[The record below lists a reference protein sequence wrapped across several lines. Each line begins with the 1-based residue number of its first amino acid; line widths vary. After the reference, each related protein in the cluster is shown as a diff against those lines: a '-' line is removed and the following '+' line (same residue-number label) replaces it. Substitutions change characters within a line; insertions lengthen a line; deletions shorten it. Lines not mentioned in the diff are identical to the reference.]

1 MNLESVIVKKNLMGN
16 ILSKIAEM
24 EEDGTLPQFDPTNAG
39 DVLKKAS
46 EYGWRQTIMLG
57 AMDLI
62 RENPRLSN
70 NQAILEMAKKY
81 HII

>member
-1 MNLESVIVKKNLMGN
+1 MGS
-16 ILSKIAEM
+16 LLGKIRDM
-24 EEDGTLPQFDPTNAG
+24 EEDGTLPQFDPTNIQ
-39 DVLKKAS
+39 DVLYKAR
-46 EYGWRQTIMLG
+46 EYGWYQTIMMG

-62 RENPRLSN
+62 RENTELSN

>member
-1 MNLESVIVKKNLMGN
+1 MGN

-24 EEDGTLPQFDPTNAG
+24 EEDGTIPQFDPTNVG
-39 DVLKKAS
+39 DVLRKAS
-46 EYGWRQTIMLG
+46 EFGWKQTIMMG

-62 RENPRLSN
+62 RENPKLSN
-70 NQAILEMAKKY
+70 SQAILEMAKKY